1 MNMSTSLTNYSY
13 PIYVPLLPR
22 VDRWRV
28 IVLALTDGY
37 LLLESVSD
45 E

>member
-1 MNMSTSLTNYSY
+1 MSTSLTNYSY

-37 LLLESVSD
+37 LHLESVSD